1 MEPIML
7 TIKKV
12 ISPNLHDS
20 PPKAARSQAVEASPL
35 KVLIVDGHF
44 LVREALCDL
53 LKELESSAIFM
64 EAADGHQAVQL
75 AAEQDNI
82 GLVLLGM
89 NVPDR
94 DDFTVLSRIR
104 AHLPMASVVVLLD
117 QPDRATVVKALN
129 LGARGVISKS
139 EKRQILIHALQLVF
153 AGSIYIPR
161 EILIREEPESKPA
174 NVNLTDRQLD
184 VLVLMMQG
192 KCNKAICRDLQLAV
206 PTVKNHVTAILK
218 ALNVSNRTEAVI
230 AAGVRG
236 WLSPRSNRSQQ
247 TLASSFA
254 SISTITLQAPVPA
267 VACRG

>member
-1 MEPIML
+1 ML

-12 ISPNLHDS
+12 ISPYLHDS

-254 SISTITLQAPVPA
+254 SLSTITLQAPVPA

>member
-20 PPKAARSQAVEASPL
+20 PPKTARSQAVETAPL
-35 KVLIVDGHF
+35 KVLVVDDHC

-53 LKELESSAIFM
+53 LKELNSGAIVM
-64 EAADGHQAVQL
+64 EAADGHQAMLL

-89 NVPDR
+89 NLPDR
-94 DDFTVLSRIR
+94 DGFTVFSRIR

-117 QPDRATVVKALN
+117 KPDRATVVKALN
-129 LGARGVISKS
+129 LGARGVIPKS

-153 AGSIYIPR
+153 AGGIYIPR
-161 EILIREEPESKPA
+161 EFLIREEPESKPS
-174 NVNLTDRQLD
+174 NINLTDRQLD

-192 KCNKAICRDLQLAV
+192 KCNKAICRDLQLAI

-230 AAGVRG
+230 AAGVLA
-236 WLSPRSNRSQQ
+236 WPLPRSIRSQH
-247 TLASSFA
+247 TLQSSFA
-254 SISTITLQAPVPA
+254 SIRTVTHHAPVPA
-267 VACRG
+267 VSCRG

>member
-1 MEPIML
+1 MPWQSTTASPGASYLTRFKPAECDHWKSTRAMKHRARQNSAMCEPLHTRPNSGALPIAPHPLGFPPGLRSAPETSGEDEVVARNVMPVGRMEPIML

-64 EAADGHQAVQL
+64 EAADGHHAVQL

-94 DDFTVLSRIR
+94 DDFTVLTRIR

-129 LGARGVISKS
+129 
-139 EKRQILIHALQLVF
+139 
-153 AGSIYIPR
+153 
-161 EILIREEPESKPA
+161 
-174 NVNLTDRQLD
+174 
-184 VLVLMMQG
+184 
-192 KCNKAICRDLQLAV
+192 
-206 PTVKNHVTAILK
+206 
-218 ALNVSNRTEAVI
+218 
-230 AAGVRG
+230 
-236 WLSPRSNRSQQ
+236 
-247 TLASSFA
+247 
-254 SISTITLQAPVPA
+254 
-267 VACRG
+267 